1 MPKAPENFDDYLHKL
16 GQDYTLAP
24 RDGVWPRIE
33 TTLDDTKKR
42 RVALWW
48 WIVPLMLLTGGL
60 LGWLRWQNTAGNSTA
75 QHYSK
80 PNASA
85 AVAGPTNGLP
95 TPDAGQTAATNANS
109 MPVKPEPIL
118 ENREKDVAKM
128 TAKPSAKSTSPEE
141 ILGLEKTAT
150 ANDNLAAL
158 PTALGSGR
166 SGEKQ
171 TSSEEPLLANQTAS
185 ANQTQADT
193 IAPTP
198 PTASAVERLPKTD
211 NTAAP
216 AELDRADTAT
226 TPTSATLP
234 PLQLPTDSLNKP
246 TAAAAA
252 TPKTATGG
260 KNGKPKVLWHAVTG
274 LGLANVT
281 DGGGLLNFAK
291 SSEQRVASNFNNG
304 TGGVAIP
311 LKSNA
316 PGVGVVAGV
325 QRTQIIGRR
334 WQWVSTLHYAF
345 AQTRQHIGNRV
356 DSTLVSGG
364 FSSPYFYAGGN
375 TTYTATQ
382 HALTLGSGVAFKLL
396 GKQNALWL
404 EAQPYIGLNLFSNL
418 LMPDAANQ
426 RLLPAKGRYP
436 VANAGLGWGLKWQA
450 NSKWQMAIVNRND
463 WVAAFEPLNRTKQY
477 WRSWTLQWHLPLNK

>member
-1 MPKAPENFDDYLHKL
+1 MK
-16 GQDYTLAP
+16 
-24 RDGVWPRIE
+24 
-33 TTLDDTKKR
+33 
-42 RVALWW
+42 
-48 WIVPLMLLTGGL
+48 
-60 LGWLRWQNTAGNSTA
+60 
-75 QHYSK
+75 
-80 PNASA
+80 
-85 AVAGPTNGLP
+85 
-95 TPDAGQTAATNANS
+95 
-109 MPVKPEPIL
+109 
-118 ENREKDVAKM
+118 
-128 TAKPSAKSTSPEE
+128 
-141 ILGLEKTAT
+141 
-150 ANDNLAAL
+150 
-158 PTALGSGR
+158 
-166 SGEKQ
+166 
-171 TSSEEPLLANQTAS
+171 
-185 ANQTQADT
+185 
-193 IAPTP
+193 
-198 PTASAVERLPKTD
+198 
-211 NTAAP
+211 
-216 AELDRADTAT
+216 
-226 TPTSATLP
+226 
-234 PLQLPTDSLNKP
+234 LPTDSLNKP

-316 PGVGVVAGV
+316 PGGGVVAGV

-334 WQWVSTLHYAF
+334 WQWVSILHYAF
-345 AQTRQHIGNRV
+345 AQSKQQIGNRI

-382 HALTLGSGVAFKLL
+382 HALKLGSGMAFKLL

-404 EAQPYIGLNLFSNL
+404 EAEPYIGLNLFGNL

-426 RLLPAKGRYP
+426 RLLPAKARYP

-450 NSKWQMAIVNRND
+450 NSKWQMALVNRND
-463 WVAAFEPLNRTKQY
+463 WVAAFEPLNGSKQY

>member
-48 WIVPLMLLTGGL
+48 WIVPLLLLTGGL
-60 LGWLRWQNTAGNSTA
+60 LGWLRWQNTAGKSTA

-109 MPVKPEPIL
+109 MPAKPEPIL
-118 ENREKDVAKM
+118 ENGEKDVAKM
-128 TAKPSAKSTSPEE
+128 TAKPPAKSTSPKE

-150 ANDNLAAL
+150 ATDNLAARQ
-158 PTALGSGR
+158 TAQGNGR
-166 SGEKQ
+166 SREKL
-171 TSSEEPLLANQTAS
+171 TGSEEPLLTNQTAS

-198 PTASAVERLPKTD
+198 PTASAAKPLPKIG
-211 NTAAP
+211 NT
-216 AELDRADTAT
+216 
-226 TPTSATLP
+226 ATLP
-234 PLQLPTDSLNKP
+234 ELCSADTPTTTISATVPPMKLPTDSLNKP

-291 SSEQRVASNFNNG
+291 ASEQRVASNFNNG

-316 PGVGVVAGV
+316 PGGGVVAGV

-334 WQWVSTLHYAF
+334 WQWVSILHYAF
-345 AQTRQHIGNRV
+345 AQSKQQIGNRI

-382 HALTLGSGVAFKLL
+382 HALKLGSGMAFKLL

-404 EAQPYIGLNLFSNL
+404 EAEPYIGLNLFGNL

-426 RLLPAKGRYP
+426 RLLPAKARYP

-450 NSKWQMAIVNRND
+450 NSKWQMALVNRND
-463 WVAAFEPLNRTKQY
+463 WVAAFEPLNGSKQY
-477 WRSWTLQWHLPLNK
+477 WRSWTLQWHLTLNK